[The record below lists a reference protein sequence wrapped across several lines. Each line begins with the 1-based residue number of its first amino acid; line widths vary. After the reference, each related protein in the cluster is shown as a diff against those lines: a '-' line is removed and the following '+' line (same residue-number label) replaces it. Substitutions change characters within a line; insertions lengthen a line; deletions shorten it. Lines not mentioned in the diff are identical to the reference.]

1 MHAPNESELH
11 SPGRRGFS
19 LMEVVLSIA
28 VVGVGLLS
36 ILGMFLVGLRAT
48 RSAMDDT
55 QMASIAQDYIAYY
68 QQLAASSNNYSS
80 LGVLPNADYTS
91 VVTNENLAYNVRV
104 VVTNAA
110 CAQMTS
116 FGTNLLSRVTLQV
129 WRRGSDTNTYCAEVA
144 RYVTF

>member
-1 MHAPNESELH
+1 MHAHIKSELYG
-11 SPGRRGFS
+11 SDKRGFS

-36 ILGMFLVGLRAT
+36 TLGMFLVGLRAT
-48 RSAMDDT
+48 RSATDDT

-68 QQLAASSNNYSS
+68 QQLAASSNNYSA
-80 LGVLPNADYTS
+80 LGILPNTDYTS

-110 CAQMTS
+110 CAQIQY